1 MYEENFAILFILGS
15 PACRAVLMCVA
26 ALELDVSFKK
36 ANSANEGEDPQMKWT
51 IRVNN
56 RAAKCQ
62 FFTQI
67 ISVQLNLP
75 QEKARQL
82 REVFDI

>member
-36 ANSANEGEDPQMKWT
+36 ANSANEGEDPQMKW
-51 IRVNN
+51 
-56 RAAKCQ
+56 
-62 FFTQI
+62 I
-67 ISVQLNLP
+67 ISVNNSISCFFSVQRRWIILYSNI
-75 QEKARQL
+75 K
-82 REVFDI
+82 